1 MHTMPTS
8 KVTRGYQVTIPAEVR
23 SRAGIR
29 VGDKLVMEYDDST
42 KIIKIRSPSKSRK
55 TMKLGK
61 DVSLQEIDR
70 AIAKGFEECL
80 QS

>member
-1 MHTMPTS
+1 MPSS
-8 KVTRGYQVTIPAEVR
+8 KVTRGYQITIPEEVR
-23 SRAGIR
+23 SKAGIKL
-29 VGDKLVMEYDDST
+29 GDRLMMEYDDST
-42 KIIKIRSPSKSRK
+42 KTIRIRPPSKSRK

-61 DVSLQEIDR
+61 DISLQEIDR

>member
-1 MHTMPTS
+1 MPTS
-8 KVTRGYQVTIPAEVR
+8 KVTRGYQVTIPEEVR
-23 SRAGIR
+23 SKAGIR
-29 VGDKLVMEYDDST
+29 VGDRLVMEYDDASST
-42 KIIKIRSPSKSRK
+42 IRIRPPSKSRK

-61 DVSLQEIDR
+61 DISLREIDS